1 MTTERPAGTAGK
13 ENTAPASASV
23 SLIHA
28 SGLKELPR
36 PEWLID
42 KKLPRRGL
50 GVIYGQPG
58 SGKTFYQLDQLLTV
72 AQTQPVV
79 YAPTEGL
86 YGLDNRLAALCD
98 YRGLELGKFYVFK
111 KPVELMKLGSVNA
124 FIQEVRGVDPVL
136 IAFDTLSGCMVGG
149 DENAPKDMG
158 LFVHGCQ
165 TVIRQL
171 DCFVSVAHH
180 MTRKGN
186 NERGHSSLR
195 GAAEIMIAIECKGH
209 AVTATCTKSKDSEP
223 FPVER
228 FTLTPHMDSMVLK
241 SFNGL
246 NKDQT
251 AILRAVAA
259 NPGIKPKALIEQT
272 EVSQASVYRI
282 LREFK
287 TKEFVEGANGGCY
300 YITDKGEKA
309 GLSQAT
315 DSENAFE
322 VCV

>member
-1 MTTERPAGTAGK
+1 MAGK
-13 ENTAPASASV
+13 ENTAAASASK

-28 SGLKELPR
+28 SKLKELP
-36 PEWLID
+36 PLEWLID

-72 AQTQPVV
+72 AQTHPVI

-86 YGLDNRLAALCD
+86 YGLDNRLTALCD
-98 YRGLELGKFYVFK
+98 YRGLELGKFYVYRN
-111 KPVELMKLGSVNA
+111 PVELMKIENVRA
-124 FIQEVRGVDPVL
+124 FIEEVQHVAPVL
-136 IAFDTLSGCMVGG
+136 LAFDTLSGCMVGG
-149 DENAPKDMG
+149 DENAPRDMG
-158 LFVHGCQ
+158 LFIHGCL
-165 TVIRQL
+165 TVSRAL

-195 GAAEIMIAIECKGH
+195 GAAEMMIAIDCKGH
-209 AVTATCTKSKDSEP
+209 NVTATCTKSKDSAP

-228 FTLTPHMDSMVLK
+228 FTLTPHLDSMVLK
-241 SFNGL
+241 TIGGL

-251 AILRAVAA
+251 AVLTAVAA
-259 NPGIKPKALIEQT
+259 EPGIKPKALIEQT
-272 EVSQASVYRI
+272 KVSQASAFRI

-287 TKEFVEGANGGCY
+287 AREFVEGENGCY
-300 YITDKGEKA
+300 YITDKGNEA
-309 GLSQAT
+309 LSKPS
-315 DSENAFE
+315 DSGRDFE
-322 VCV
+322 ITVE